1 MGWGRTDPHVWEHH
15 VLAWAWLESP
25 PGVAMAVSQASRTER
40 RGGGGAAQGAHSDLA
55 HWPPCPEGG
64 LAGRLPQA
72 APIEAPSSQHLS
84 PWIKSPRGHERVRA
98 LGLSACLLQF
108 FLEHLQI
115 SVSAPGQPT
124 RPLPGPM
131 PVPRPGAHSVGPSHL
146 PLPSAVSSA
155 VLSWAVDRGP
165 QESASVLS
173 WPVGTESDGQPRPW
187 EPA

>member
-72 APIEAPSSQHLS
+72 APIEAPSSPAPEPMDQV
-84 PWIKSPRGHERVRA
+84 PEGPRTGA
-98 LGLSACLLQF
+98 G
-108 FLEHLQI
+108 
-115 SVSAPGQPT
+115 T
-124 RPLPGPM
+124 RPECLPAAVLPRT
-131 PVPRPGAHSVGPSHL
+131 PADQCECPRAAHTAPPRPHACP
-146 PLPSAVSSA
+146 PA
-155 VLSWAVDRGP
+155 WGP
-165 QESASVLS
+165 QCGALTSPTAQCCEQRCPLLGCGQRTARVSKCPQLAS
-173 WPVGTESDGQPRPW
+173 RH
-187 EPA
+187 